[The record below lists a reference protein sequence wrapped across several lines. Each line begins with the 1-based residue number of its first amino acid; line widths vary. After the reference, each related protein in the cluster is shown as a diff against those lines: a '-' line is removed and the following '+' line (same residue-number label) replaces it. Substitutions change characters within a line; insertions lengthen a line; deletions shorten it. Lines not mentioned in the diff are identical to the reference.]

1 MTKPPAIIQDVHN
14 AAAILQRGEILAV
27 PTETVYGLAG
37 DATRDKVVAKIYTA
51 KGRPEFNP
59 LIVHTSSLAAAEML
73 AEFTPLARRLAE
85 KFWPGPLSL
94 VLPLRAGAGIAR
106 LVTANL
112 PTIALRV
119 PAHPVIQQLLRQLPF
134 PLAAPSANPSGR
146 ISPTSAQH
154 VQDYF
159 TVHNVAAILD
169 GGPCQYGLESA
180 IIDASG
186 PVPRLLR
193 LGSIARQELSAIA
206 PNLTDAAGDG
216 KITAPGMLLKHYAPR
231 LRLRI
236 GCDNANPGEALLAF
250 GPDVPLGF
258 AAVLNLSP
266 TGDLTEAAANL
277 YRHLHALDRP
287 EKFSGIATMILPQTG
302 LGEAITDRLRRAAAG
317 SGG

>member
-1 MTKPPAIIQDVHN
+1 MTQPPAIIQDVHN

-37 DATRDKVVAKIYTA
+37 DATRDEVVAKIYTA

-59 LIVHTSSLAAAEML
+59 LIVHTASAAAAEML
-73 AEFTPLARRLAE
+73 AQFTPLARQLAE

-146 ISPTSAQH
+146 ISPTSARH

-159 TVHNVAAILD
+159 FEAVVSGILD
-169 GGPCQYGLESA
+169 GGPCQYGLEST
-180 IIDASG
+180 IIDVSG
-186 PVPRLLR
+186 PIPRLMR
-193 LGSIARQELSAIA
+193 PGSIAREQLLAIA
-206 PNLTDAAGDG
+206 PNLMGVGVDN

-236 GCDNANPGEALLAF
+236 GCDAPKPGEALLAF

-258 AAVLNLSP
+258 AAVLNLST

-302 LGEAITDRLRRAAAG
+302 LGEAMADRLRRAAAG